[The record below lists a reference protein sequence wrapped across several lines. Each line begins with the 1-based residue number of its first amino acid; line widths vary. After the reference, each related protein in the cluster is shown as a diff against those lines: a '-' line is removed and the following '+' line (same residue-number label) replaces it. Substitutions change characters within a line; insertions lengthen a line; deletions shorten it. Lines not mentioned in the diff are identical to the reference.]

1 MDVRNCRNCGRLF
14 NYLSGVPLCPHC
26 VRVLD
31 DKFQK
36 VKNYIYEHRDAGIQE
51 VADEND
57 VSVQQLRQ
65 WVREEKLQFSEAS
78 QVGLACES
86 CGTMIRSGRYCK
98 KCKEK
103 LSNNLN
109 SAYQK
114 PQLQPEQPKKDTNSS
129 ARMRFLD

>member
-78 QVGLACES
+78 QVGLACV
-86 CGTMIRSGRYCK
+86 K
-98 KCKEK
+98 K
-103 LSNNLN
+103 N
-109 SAYQK
+109 SQ
-114 PQLQPEQPKKDTNSS
+114 TT
-129 ARMRFLD
+129 